1 MSFVEFVFRRKYF
14 IFAVFGLLAV
24 LGVVGYFTLP
34 KKLFP
39 DIERPHIVVV
49 TRYPGADAENV
60 ATYVTLPIE
69 RRLQTISLV
78 RRITSSSMDGVSSI
92 DVEFR
97 YGKDINVAAVDVINE
112 LRKVQLPPGAM
123 QPIIFKKDSSTPP
136 VIVLALAPKKGS
148 HLSLADVREIAE
160 NYIKD
165 ELLKLPH
172 VRNVDVFGGYQK
184 EIRIDLKP
192 EKLKEYNLS
201 PEDVLRVVSAS
212 NRNIPIGI
220 LVGPKNQITLKLLGQ
235 AKHVEKLKK
244 LYITPTVKLE
254 DVATVEVG
262 HADPKSFFFANGHE
276 AVALAVQRLENGDYL
291 KTIDEVEQ
299 MLPKLKREYPEISFT
314 IADSMKGITET
325 SFYNMLE
332 VLRDAVVF
340 TLIVM
345 FVFLANVR
353 LTLGVIFSIPL
364 VYVAS
369 IGVMRLFGIEF
380 NIVSETGLILA
391 LAMLADDAVVVLEN
405 IERHISELKE
415 DVKTAVIRGTQEVMF
430 AVAAGSL
437 AITAVLLPL
446 FFVGGYAGKVFHF
459 LISTLIIAIWVS
471 WFVSVTFL
479 PLFAALIFR
488 KGEVKPTKVDIF
500 VEKYIIPVIVNPFR
514 NLYVALVQ
522 NFVNRPKVIPV
533 YIAVVVAMFVL
544 SVKMVIPALGKDT
557 MPPMDTGVLIGTLQL
572 DSNLSY
578 HRVEKI
584 AEKINAILENEKKY
598 HKLKRYYVA
607 FGTEPGVITI
617 GGGGNVQNAK
627 LILTYVNRFERK
639 ETIWQI
645 EHRLMKKLGS
655 IEGVK
660 QISLVAQGATPLSSI
675 KGTVDTVIMGDE
687 YDKLFPYAE
696 KLFYLYHKI
705 KGASSVTL
713 SWTPDNLEVDF
724 IPNYAEMNYYGVTLY
739 EIAQQLATAVN
750 GKISSTFLVPN
761 ETPIPVVVQFQ
772 PQSRKDID
780 DLRNILIKTRRGL
793 VPITQLGMLKI
804 KPNIPVITREDLKYS
819 IEVVVQKDTA
829 PSSLIIAQ
837 AHKINA
843 QFQKHL
849 PPFITLKDKGE
860 FGTMKEAL
868 TKMAISFLIGAVFAY
883 FVLVVAFESLSA
895 PFAIILSIPLAA
907 MGGMWFLLFADQ
919 HRCAPAM
926 MGLIL
931 VSGIIIRNAILLID
945 FAEDYIKR
953 YGDIKKALVEAVRVR
968 TRPVLMTAVATI
980 AGLIPI
986 AMQKAI
992 GLERLAPLA
1001 WVAIGGLIV
1010 GTFLTLVYVPIFYY
1024 LLYKLREKLFGKG
1037 EEKATPEVS

>member
-14 IFAVFGLLAV
+14 IFAIFGLLTV

-39 DIERPHIVVV
+39 DIERPHIVVI
-49 TRYPGADAENV
+49 TRYPGADAANV

-78 RRITSSSMDGVSSI
+78 RKITSSSMDGVSSI
-92 DVEFR
+92 DVEFN

-112 LRKVQLPPGAM
+112 LRKVQLPPGALP
-123 QPIIFKKDSSTPP
+123 PIIFKKDSSTPP

-160 NYIKD
+160 NQIKD
-165 ELLKLPH
+165 ELLRLPH

-184 EIRIDLKP
+184 EIRIDLNPK
-192 EKLKEYNLS
+192 KLKEYNLS

-212 NRNIPIGI
+212 NRNIPIGVLI
-220 LVGPKNQITLKLLGQ
+220 GPNNQLTLKLLGQ
-235 AKHVEKLKK
+235 ADNVEKIKNLFVTPSVKLKD
-244 LYITPTVKLE
+244 IATVK
-254 DVATVEVG
+254 VG
-262 HADPKSFFFANGHE
+262 HADPRSFFYANGHE

-291 KTIDEVEQ
+291 KTIDEVEKL
-299 MLPKLKREYPEISFT
+299 LPKLKKEYPEISIT

-332 VLRDAVVF
+332 VLRDAVVY

-345 FVFLANVR
+345 FLFLANFR
-353 LTLGVIFSIPL
+353 LTLGVVFSIPL

-369 IGVMRLFGIEF
+369 IGVMKLFGIEF

-405 IERHISELKE
+405 IERHITELKE
-415 DVKTAVIRGTQEVMF
+415 DVKSAVINGTKEVMF
-430 AVAAGSL
+430 AVAGGSL
-437 AITAVLLPL
+437 AITAVLAPL

-459 LISTLIIAIWVS
+459 LISTLVIAIWVS

-479 PLFAALIFR
+479 PLFASIMFR
-488 KGEVKPTKVDIF
+488 KGEVKPSKVDIF
-500 VEKYIIPVIVNPFR
+500 VEKYIIPIIVNPFR
-514 NLYVALVQ
+514 NLYVALVE
-522 NFVNRPKVIPV
+522 NFVKHPKVLPLYMV
-533 YIAVVVAMFVL
+533 AVMALFVL
-544 SVKMVIPALGKDT
+544 SVKLVIPVLGKDT
-557 MPPMDTGVLIGTLQL
+557 MPPMDTGVLVGTLQL

-578 HRVEKI
+578 HQVEKI
-584 AEKINAILENEKKY
+584 ADKINRVLEDEKKY

-617 GGGGNVQNAK
+617 GGGGNIQDAK
-627 LILTYVNRFERK
+627 LVLTYVNRFERN

-660 QISLVAQGATPLSSI
+660 QISLVAQGSTPLSSI
-675 KGTVDTVIMGDE
+675 RGTVDTVIMGDQ

-696 KLFYLYHKI
+696 KLYYLYHKI

-750 GKISSTFLVPN
+750 GKVSSTFLVPN
-761 ETPIPVVVQFQ
+761 ETPLPVVVQFKA
-772 PQSRKDID
+772 PYRASLD

-793 VPITQLGMLKI
+793 VPLKQLGELKI
-804 KPNIPVITREDLKYS
+804 QPNIPVITRENLKYS
-819 IEVVVQKDTA
+819 IDVIVQKDTA
-829 PSSLIIAQ
+829 PSSFIISQ

-843 QFQKHL
+843 EFEKHL
-849 PPFITLKDKGE
+849 PPFIKIKDVGE

-868 TKMAISFLIGAVFAY
+868 TKMAVAFLVGSILAY
-883 FVLVVAFESLSA
+883 FVLTVAFESFGA
-895 PFAIILSIPLAA
+895 PFAIVLSIPLAA
-907 MGGMWFLLFADQ
+907 MGSMWFLLFANQ

-945 FAEDYIKR
+945 FAENYIKQ
-953 YGDIKKALVEAVRVR
+953 YGDLKRALVEAVRIR

-1024 LLYKLREKLFGKG
+1024 LIYKVREKLFGKKG
-1037 EEKATPEVS
+1037 NIQAA

>member
-1 MSFVEFVFRRKYF
+1 MEFVFRRKYF
-14 IFAVFGLLAV
+14 VFAVFGILAV

-112 LRKVQLPPGAM
+112 LRKVQLPPGVM
-123 QPIIFKKDSSTPP
+123 PPIIFKKDSSTPP

-148 HLSLADVREIAE
+148 HLSLADVRELAE

-165 ELLKLPH
+165 KLLKLPH

-184 EIRIDLKP
+184 EIRIELKP
-192 EKLKEYNLS
+192 DKLKEYNLS
-201 PEDVLRVVSAS
+201 PADVLRVVSAS

-220 LVGPKNQITLKLLGQ
+220 LIGPKDQITLKLLGQ
-235 AKHVEKLKK
+235 AKRIEELKN
-244 LYITPTVKLE
+244 LYITPTLKLS
-254 DVATVEVG
+254 DIATVKVG
-262 HADPKSFFFANGHE
+262 HADPRSFFFANGHE

-291 KTIDEVEQ
+291 KTINEVESI
-299 MLPKLKREYPEISFT
+299 LPKLRKEYPEISFT
-314 IADSMKGITET
+314 VADSMKNITET

-340 TLIVM
+340 TLAVM
-345 FVFLANVR
+345 FLFLANVR

-364 VYVAS
+364 VYLAS

-415 DVKTAVIRGTQEVMF
+415 DVKTAVIKGTQEVMF
-430 AVAAGSL
+430 AVAAGSM

-488 KGEVKPTKVDIF
+488 KGEVKPTKIDLL
-500 VEKYIIPVIVNPFR
+500 VERYVIPVIVNPLR
-514 NLYVALVQ
+514 NLYVALVK
-522 NFVNRPKVIPV
+522 NFVERPKVLPL
-533 YIAVVVAMFVL
+533 YIAAIMVLFVL
-544 SVKMVIPALGKDT
+544 SVKLVVPVLGKDT

-584 AEKINAILENEKKY
+584 AKRINQILEEEKKY

-617 GGGGNVQNAK
+617 GGGGNIQNAR
-627 LILTYVNRFERK
+627 LVLTYVNRFERK

-645 EHRLMKKLGS
+645 GHRLMKKLGA

-660 QISLVAQGATPLSSI
+660 QVSLVAQGSTPLSSI
-675 KGTVDTVIMGDE
+675 KGTVDTVIMGNE

-724 IPNYAEMNYYGVTLY
+724 IPNYAEMNYYGITLY
-739 EIAQQLATAVN
+739 EIAEQLATAVN

-761 ETPIPVVVQFQ
+761 ETPLPVAVQF
-772 PQSRKDID
+772 SNAGRKDID
-780 DLRNILIKTRRGL
+780 ALKGVLIKTRRGL
-793 VPITQLGMLKI
+793 VPITQLGKFEI

-843 QFQKHL
+843 EFRKHL
-849 PPFITLKDKGE
+849 PPDMSIVDKGE

-868 TKMAISFLIGAVFAY
+868 TKMAISFLIGSVLAY

-895 PFAIILSIPLAA
+895 PFAIVLSIPLAA
-907 MGGMWFLLFADQ
+907 MGSMWFLLFADQ

-931 VSGIIIRNAILLID
+931 VSGIIIRNALLLID
-945 FAEDYIKR
+945 FARDYLNR
-953 YGDIKKALVEAVRVR
+953 YGDIKEALVEAVRVR

-980 AGLIPI
+980 AGLVPI
-986 AMQKAI
+986 ALQKAI

-1001 WVAIGGLIV
+1001 WVAIGGLVV
-1010 GTFLTLVYVPIFYY
+1010 GTFLTLVYVPIFFF
-1024 LLYKLREKLFGKG
+1024 LLYKLQRKLFGNR
-1037 EEKATPEVS
+1037 EKTATA

>member
-14 IFAVFGLLAV
+14 IFAIFGLLTV

-39 DIERPHIVVV
+39 DIERPHIMVI
-49 TRYPGADAENV
+49 TRYPGADAANV
-60 ATYVTLPIE
+60 ATYVTLPLE

-78 RRITSSSMDGVSSI
+78 RKITSSSMDGVSSI
-92 DVEFR
+92 DVEFN
-97 YGKDINVAAVDVINE
+97 YGKDINTAAVDVIN
-112 LRKVQLPPGAM
+112 QLPPGVLP
-123 QPIIFKKDSSTPP
+123 PIIFKKDSSTPP

-148 HLSLADVREIAE
+148 NLSLADVREIAE
-160 NYIKD
+160 NQIKD
-165 ELLKLPH
+165 ELLRLPH

-184 EIRIDLKP
+184 EIRIELNP
-192 EKLKEYNLS
+192 QKLNEFNLS
-201 PEDVLRVVSAS
+201 PEDVLKVVSAS

-220 LVGPKNQITLKLLGQ
+220 LVGPNNQLTLKLLGQ
-235 AKHVEKLKK
+235 ADNVEKLKN
-244 LYITPTVKLE
+244 LFVTPTVKLK
-254 DVATVEVG
+254 DIATVRVG
-262 HADPKSFFFANGHE
+262 HADPRSYFFANGKE

-291 KTIDEVEQ
+291 KTIDEVEKL
-299 MLPKLKREYPEISFT
+299 LPKLKKEYPTITFT
-314 IADSMKGITET
+314 VADSMKGITET

-332 VLRDAVVF
+332 VLRDAVIY
-340 TLIVM
+340 TLLVM
-345 FVFLANVR
+345 FLFLANIR
-353 LTLGVIFSIPL
+353 LTLGVVFSIPL

-369 IGVMRLFGIEF
+369 IGVMKLLGIEF

-415 DVKTAVIRGTQEVMF
+415 DVKTAVIEGTKEVMF
-430 AVAAGSL
+430 AVAGGSL
-437 AITAVLLPL
+437 AITAVLFPL
-446 FFVGGYAGKVFHF
+446 FFVGGYAGKVFQF
-459 LISTLIIAIWVS
+459 LISTLVIAIWVS

-488 KGEVKPTKVDIF
+488 KGEVKPTKLDIF
-500 VEKYIIPVIVNPFR
+500 VEKYIIPLIVNPFR
-514 NLYVALVQ
+514 NLYVALVE
-522 NFVNRPKVIPV
+522 NFVKNPKVLPI
-533 YIAVVVAMFVL
+533 YMVAIMALFVL
-544 SVKMVIPALGKDT
+544 SVKLVVPVLGKDT

-584 AEKINAILENEKKY
+584 AEQINKILEEEKEK

-617 GGGGNVQNAK
+617 GGGGNIQDAK
-627 LILTYVNRFERK
+627 MVLTYVNRFERN
-639 ETIWQI
+639 ETIWDI
-645 EHRLMKKLGS
+645 EHRLMKKLGA

-660 QISLVAQGATPLSSI
+660 QVSLVAQGSTPLSSI
-675 KGTVDTVIMGDE
+675 KGTVDTVVMGDE

-696 KLFYLYHKI
+696 KLYYLYHRI
-705 KGASSVTL
+705 KGASSVML

-724 IPNYAEMNYYGVTLY
+724 IPDYAEMNYYGVTLY

-750 GKISSTFLVPN
+750 GKVSSTFLVPN
-761 ETPIPVVVQFQ
+761 ETPLPVVVQFKA
-772 PQSRKDID
+772 PFRENID
-780 DLRNILIKTRRGL
+780 DLRNLLIKTRRGL
-793 VPITQLGMLKI
+793 VPLKQLGTLKVN
-804 KPNIPVITREDLKYS
+804 PNIPIITRENLKYS
-819 IEVVVQKDTA
+819 IDVIVQKDTA
-829 PSSLIIAQ
+829 PSSFVIEQ

-843 QFQKHL
+843 EVQKQL
-849 PPFITLKDKGE
+849 PPFIKLADVGE
-860 FGTMKEAL
+860 FGTMNEAL
-868 TKMAISFLIGAVFAY
+868 NKMMAAFLIGSLFAY
-883 FVLVVAFESLSA
+883 FVLTVAFESFSV
-895 PFAIILSIPLAA
+895 PFAIVLSIPLAA
-907 MGGMWFLLFADQ
+907 MGSMWFLLFADQ
-919 HRCAPAM
+919 HRSAPAM

-945 FAEDYIKR
+945 FAENYIKR
-953 YGDIKKALVEAVRVR
+953 FGDLKKALVEAVRIR

-986 AMQKAI
+986 AMEKAI

-1024 LLYKLREKLFGKG
+1024 LIYKIREKLTGGK
-1037 EEKATPEVS
+1037 AQTA

>member
-1 MSFVEFVFRRKYF
+1 MSFVEFVFRRKYL
-14 IFAVFGLLAV
+14 IFAIFAILAV
-24 LGVVGYFTLP
+24 LGVIGYFTLP

-78 RRITSSSMDGVSSI
+78 RRITSTSADGVSSI
-92 DVEFR
+92 DVEFN

-112 LRKVQLPPGAM
+112 LKKVELPPGAM

-160 NYIKD
+160 NQIKD
-165 ELLKLPH
+165 ELLRLPH

-184 EIRIDLKP
+184 EVRIELDLKR
-192 EKLKEYNLS
+192 LKEYGIS
-201 PEDVLRVVSAS
+201 PADVLRVVSAS

-220 LVGPKNQITLKLLGQ
+220 VVSPKNRLTVKLLGQ
-235 AKHVEKLKK
+235 ATHVERLKK
-244 LYITPTVKLE
+244 LHITPYLTLGDIATVKM
-254 DVATVEVG
+254 G
-262 HADPKSFFFANGHE
+262 HADPRSFFFANGRE

-291 KTIDEVEQ
+291 KTIGEVERL
-299 MLPKLKREYPEISFT
+299 LPKLQREYPEISIT
-314 IADSMKGITET
+314 VADSMKGITET

-340 TLIVM
+340 TLAVM
-345 FVFLANVR
+345 FLFLANIR
-353 LTLGVIFSIPL
+353 LTLGVVFSIPF
-364 VYVAS
+364 VYIGS
-369 IGVMRLFGIEF
+369 IGVMKLLGIEF

-405 IERHISELKE
+405 IERHITELKE
-415 DVKTAVIRGTQEVMF
+415 NVREAVIKGTAEVMF
-430 AVAAGSL
+430 AVAGGSL
-437 AITAVLLPL
+437 AITAVLTPL
-446 FFVGGYAGKVFHF
+446 LFVGGYAGKVFHF
-459 LISTLIIAIWVS
+459 LVTTLIIAIWVS

-479 PLFAALIFR
+479 PLFAAWIFR
-488 KGEVKPTKVDIF
+488 KGEVKPTKLDLL
-500 VEKYIIPVIVNPFR
+500 VERYIIPVIVTPFR

-522 NFVNRPKVIPV
+522 NFVNRPKVLPL
-533 YIAVVVAMFVL
+533 YIAAIMALFVL
-544 SVKMVIPALGKDT
+544 SVKVVIPVLGKDT
-557 MPPMDTGVLIGTLQL
+557 MPPMDTGVLLGQIQL
-572 DSNLSY
+572 DSQLSY

-584 AEKINAILENEKKY
+584 AKEMVKILEGERK
-598 HKLKRYYVA
+598 HGLKRYYIA

-617 GGGGNVQNAK
+617 GGGGTVQNAR
-627 LILTYVNRFERK
+627 IVLTYVDRFHRK
-639 ETIWQI
+639 ETIWDI
-645 EHRLMKKLGS
+645 EHRLTKKLGS

-660 QISLVAQGATPLSSI
+660 QISLVAQGSTPLSSI
-675 KGTVDTVIMGDE
+675 KGTVDTLLLGDKYE
-687 YDKLFPYAE
+687 DLYPYGE
-696 KLFYLYHKI
+696 KLFYLYHNI

-713 SWTPDNLEVDF
+713 GWTPDNLEVKF
-724 IPNYAEMNYYGVTLY
+724 IPNFEEMAHYRVTLAQ
-739 EIAQQLATAVN
+739 IAEQIATAIN
-750 GKISSTFLVPN
+750 GKVSSTFVVPN
-761 ETPIPVVVQFQ
+761 ETPLPVVVQFR
-772 PQSRKDID
+772 PKDRKDID
-780 DLRNILIKTRRGL
+780 SLRSLVIETPEGL
-793 VPITQLGMLKI
+793 VPLTQLGRLEI
-804 KPNIPVITREDLKYS
+804 KPNTPILTREDLKYS
-819 IEVVVQKDTA
+819 LEVVVQKDTA
-829 PSSLIIAQ
+829 PSSLVIMQ

-843 QFQKHL
+843 QFRKQL
-849 PPFITLKDKGE
+849 PPDIGIVDKGE

-868 TKMAISFLIGAVFAY
+868 TKMMVAFIVGALFAY
-883 FVLVVAFESLSA
+883 AVLVVAFESLTA
-895 PFAIILSIPLAA
+895 PFAILLSIPLAA
-907 MGGMWFLLFADQ
+907 MGGMWFLLFGGQ

-945 FAEDYIKR
+945 FAEDYIKK
-953 YGDIKKALVEAVRVR
+953 YGDLNRALVEAVRVR
-968 TRPVLMTAVATI
+968 TRPVLMTAFATI

-986 AMQKAI
+986 ALQKAV

-1024 LLYKLREKLFGKG
+1024 ILYKVREKLGFAPSTAG
-1037 EEKATPEVS
+1037 ERA

>member
-1 MSFVEFVFRRKYF
+1 MTFVDFVFRRKF
-14 IFAVFGLLAV
+14 LVFAV
-24 LGVVGYFTLP
+24 LGFLSVLGVLGYFTLP

-78 RRITSSSMDGVSSI
+78 RRITSSSLDGVSSV
-92 DVEFR
+92 DVEFE
-97 YGKDINVAAVDVINE
+97 YGKDINVAALDVINE
-112 LRKVQLPPGAM
+112 LKKVKLPPGAL
-123 QPIIFKKDSSTPP
+123 PPVIFKKDSSTPP
-136 VIVLALAPKKGS
+136 VIVLAVAPKKGS
-148 HLSLADVREIAE
+148 RLSLADVRELAE
-160 NYIKD
+160 NRIKD

-184 EIRIDLKP
+184 EIRIELNP
-192 EKLKEYNLS
+192 ERLKEFKLS
-201 PEDVLRVVSAS
+201 PEDVLRIVSAS
-212 NRNIPIGI
+212 NRNIPVGI
-220 LVGPKNQITLKLLGQ
+220 LVGKENRITLKLLGQ
-235 AKHVEKLKK
+235 AKHVEELKN
-244 LYITPTVKLE
+244 LYITPFVKLS
-254 DVATVEVG
+254 DVATVKVG
-262 HADPKSFFFANGHE
+262 HADPRSFFFANGKE

-291 KTIDEVEQ
+291 KTIDEVESL
-299 MLPKLKREYPEISFT
+299 LPKLRKEFPELEIT
-314 IADSMKGITET
+314 VADSMKGITET

-340 TLIVM
+340 TLAVM
-345 FVFLANVR
+345 FLFLANIR

-364 VYVAS
+364 VYLAS
-369 IGVMRLFGIEF
+369 IGVMKILGIEF

-405 IERHISELKE
+405 IERHISELGE
-415 DVKTAVIRGTQEVMF
+415 DVKTAVIKGTGEVMF

-459 LISTLIIAIWVS
+459 LITTLVIAIWVS
-471 WFVSVTFL
+471 WLVSVTFL

-488 KGEVKPTKVDIF
+488 KGEVKPTKVDLF
-500 VEKYIIPVIVNPFR
+500 VEKFVIPVIVNPFR

-522 NFVNRPKVIPV
+522 NFVERPKVLPL
-533 YIAVVVAMFVL
+533 YIAVVVALFIL
-544 SVKMVIPALGKDT
+544 SVRLVVPVLGKDT
-557 MPPMDTGVLIGTLQL
+557 MPPMDTGVLMGTIWL
-572 DSNLSY
+572 DSDLSY

-584 AEKINAILENEKKY
+584 AEEINRILEEEKKF

-607 FGTEPGVITI
+607 FGTEAGVITI
-617 GGGGNVQNAK
+617 GGGGNIQNAK
-627 LILTYVNRFERK
+627 LVLTYVNRFERN
-639 ETIWQI
+639 ETIWDI
-645 EHRLMKKLGS
+645 EHRLMKKLGA

-660 QISLVAQGATPLSSI
+660 QISLVAQGSTPLSSI
-675 KGTVDTVIMGDE
+675 KGTVDTVVMGDE

-696 KLFYLYHKI
+696 KLFYLYRKI

-713 SWTPDNLEVDF
+713 SWTPDNLEVEF
-724 IPNYAEMNYYGVTLY
+724 IPDFAEMNYYGITLY
-739 EIAQQLATAVN
+739 ELAHQLATAVN
-750 GKISSTFLVPN
+750 GRVSSTFLVPN
-761 ETPIPVVVQFQ
+761 ETPLSVTVQF
-772 PQSRKDID
+772 SSDARKNLN
-780 DLRNILIKTRRGL
+780 DLRNILVKTRRGL
-793 VPITQLGMLKI
+793 VPITQLGRFEI
-804 KPNIPVITREDLKYS
+804 KPNIPLITREDLKYS

-843 QFQKHL
+843 EFAKKL

-868 TKMAISFLIGAVFAY
+868 TKMAVAFLVGSVFAY

-895 PFAIILSIPLAA
+895 PFAVILSIPLAA
-907 MGGMWFLLFADQ
+907 MGSMWFLLFANQ

-945 FAEDYIKR
+945 FAEDYLKR
-953 YGDIKKALVEAVRVR
+953 YGNIKKALVEAVRVR
-968 TRPVLMTAVATI
+968 TRPVLMTALATI
-980 AGLIPI
+980 AGLVPI

-1001 WVAIGGLIV
+1001 WVAIGGLLV

-1024 LLYKLREKLFGKG
+1024 LLHRLRSNL
-1037 EEKATPEVS
+1037 P

>member
-14 IFAVFGLLAV
+14 IFAIFGLLTV

-39 DIERPHIVVV
+39 DIERPHIMVI
-49 TRYPGADAENV
+49 TRYPGADAANV
-60 ATYVTLPIE
+60 ATYVTLPLE

-78 RRITSSSMDGVSSI
+78 RKITSSSMDGVSSI
-92 DVEFR
+92 DVEFN
-97 YGKDINVAAVDVINE
+97 YGKDINTAAVDVINE
-112 LRKVQLPPGAM
+112 LRKVQLPPGVLP
-123 QPIIFKKDSSTPP
+123 PIIFKKDSSTPP

-148 HLSLADVREIAE
+148 NLSLADVREIAE
-160 NYIKD
+160 NQIKD
-165 ELLKLPH
+165 ELLRLPH

-184 EIRIDLKP
+184 EIRIELNP
-192 EKLKEYNLS
+192 QKLNEFNLS
-201 PEDVLRVVSAS
+201 PEDVLKVVSAS

-220 LVGPKNQITLKLLGQ
+220 LVGPNNQLTLKLLGQ
-235 AKHVEKLKK
+235 ADNVEKLKN
-244 LYITPTVKLE
+244 LFVTPTVKLK
-254 DVATVEVG
+254 DIATVRVG
-262 HADPKSFFFANGHE
+262 HADPRSYFFANGKE

-291 KTIDEVEQ
+291 KTIDEVEKL
-299 MLPKLKREYPEISFT
+299 LPKLKKEYPTITFT
-314 IADSMKGITET
+314 VADSMKGITET

-332 VLRDAVVF
+332 VLRDAVIY
-340 TLIVM
+340 TLLVM
-345 FVFLANVR
+345 FLFLANIR
-353 LTLGVIFSIPL
+353 LTLGVVFSIPL

-369 IGVMRLFGIEF
+369 IGVMKLLGIEF

-415 DVKTAVIRGTQEVMF
+415 DVKTAVIEGTKEVMF
-430 AVAAGSL
+430 AVAGGSL
-437 AITAVLLPL
+437 AITAVLFPL
-446 FFVGGYAGKVFHF
+446 FFVGGYAGKVFQF
-459 LISTLIIAIWVS
+459 LISTLVIAIWVS

-488 KGEVKPTKVDIF
+488 KGEVKPTKLDIF
-500 VEKYIIPVIVNPFR
+500 VEKYIIPLIVNPFR
-514 NLYVALVQ
+514 NLYVALVE
-522 NFVNRPKVIPV
+522 NFVKNPKVLPI
-533 YIAVVVAMFVL
+533 YMVAIMALFVL
-544 SVKMVIPALGKDT
+544 SVKLVVPVLGKDT

-584 AEKINAILENEKKY
+584 AEQINKILEEEKEK

-617 GGGGNVQNAK
+617 GGGGNIQDAK
-627 LILTYVNRFERK
+627 MVLTYVNRFERN
-639 ETIWQI
+639 ETIWDI
-645 EHRLMKKLGS
+645 EHRLMKKLGA

-660 QISLVAQGATPLSSI
+660 QVSLVAQGATPLSSI
-675 KGTVDTVIMGDE
+675 KGTVDTVVMGDE

-696 KLFYLYHKI
+696 KLYYLYHRI
-705 KGASSVTL
+705 KGASSVML

-724 IPNYAEMNYYGVTLY
+724 IPDYAEMNYYGVTPY

-750 GKISSTFLVPN
+750 GKVSSTFLVPN
-761 ETPIPVVVQFQ
+761 ETPLPVVVQFKA
-772 PQSRKDID
+772 PFRENID
-780 DLRNILIKTRRGL
+780 DLRNLLIKTRRGL
-793 VPITQLGMLKI
+793 VPLKQLGTLKVN
-804 KPNIPVITREDLKYS
+804 PNIPIITRENLKYS
-819 IEVVVQKDTA
+819 IDVIVQKDTA
-829 PSSLIIAQ
+829 PSSFVIEQ

-843 QFQKHL
+843 ELQKQL
-849 PPFITLKDKGE
+849 PPFIKLADVGE
-860 FGTMKEAL
+860 FGTMNEAL
-868 TKMAISFLIGAVFAY
+868 NKMMAAFLIGSLFAY
-883 FVLVVAFESLSA
+883 FVLTVAFESFSV
-895 PFAIILSIPLAA
+895 PFAIVLSIPLAA
-907 MGGMWFLLFADQ
+907 MGSMWFLLFADQ
-919 HRCAPAM
+919 HRSAPAM

-945 FAEDYIKR
+945 FAENYIKR
-953 YGDIKKALVEAVRVR
+953 FGDLKKALVEAVRIR

-986 AMQKAI
+986 AMEKAI

-1024 LLYKLREKLFGKG
+1024 LIYKIREKLTGGK
-1037 EEKATPEVS
+1037 AQTA